1 MLMQSRKWTKFAMLA
16 ILGLWASSQVGC
28 AGKYTGGGFIDS
40 VEGAPQKATFGFNIN
55 GIDQNGD
62 GYPDVATGQFQY
74 DDHGAGV
81 SFHVDQIEPTGLYV
95 GISNPGDFMIVY
107 NGSYSSKDGDG
118 DVWIAVGAK
127 GDGTDGLH
135 NSYDYV
141 FVLVFTGPYASYENA
156 GVVQGGN
163 IQFHPPN

>member
-1 MLMQSRKWTKFAMLA
+1 MQSRKWMRFAMLA
-16 ILGLWASSQVGC
+16 IVGLWASSQVGC
-28 AGKYTGGGFIDS
+28 AGKYTGGGFIGS
-40 VEGAPQKATFGFNIN
+40 AAGAPQKATFGFNIN

-81 SFHVDQIEPTGLYV
+81 SFHADQIEPTGAYLVDGSLGEVTILYY
-95 GISNPGDFMIVY
+95 GT
-107 NGSYSSKDGDG
+107 YSSKAGDG
-118 DVWIAVGAK
+118 EVLIAVGAN

-135 NSYDYV
+135 NPDDWL
-141 FVLVFTGPYASYENA
+141 FVGVVSGPYASYSNA